1 MRLNKFISIA
11 FIAAIVTLS
20 QSFQFKLLRLSLI
33 SSVVAGTK
41 DNTASKISNAVRI
54 SQTQSNS
61 AKAYVERG
69 NNQIEQRDY
78 LKAVES
84 FNQAIKIDSNYAD
97 AYLSRGI
104 AYEKLGKS
112 KLAIQDYSQAIS
124 ININLATAYYKRGYL
139 YIDLGQF
146 KKAITDFDKYI
157 QIKPKNADGYN
168 ERGYAKLQLGN
179 NREAIKDFDIAIR
192 IKLTF
197 DTAYNNRGIAYR
209 RLGNHEKAIEDYSQ
223 SIKLDPEDFTA
234 YLNRAKVYLDIEN
247 TKAAY
252 EDFNRVVSIALK
264 KKENQEKI
272 VSYLIQFAD
281 TFNEKGKHLEALNFY
296 QQGLKI
302 CDQLNGC
309 TEQSYILNMIGF
321 MHSKLDNYSTALEYY
336 NKAIALAR
344 KLDNK
349 LYEHEALSNIAI
361 VYAAV
366 GNYVK
371 SLELQQQSLK
381 IADSIKNIDSKQTAY
396 NRIILLKNISINYI
410 HLNNHSNASKYNNL
424 ALKMDSKLNNNCL
437 TAELYVNAGL
447 IDAINKEYSQAI
459 EHFRKASILCEKL
472 YCSPAIFANSI
483 QNSGI
488 IYLNLKQY
496 QQALQYFRQYQ
507 KNVNKNGYL
516 PFEAESLHDIGNVFK
531 ELGQY
536 EEALTYYNKSL
547 TLLQKTNKPSRKA
560 SITTSK
566 AEVYVNMNRYL
577 IAEKNLFNAIN
588 ILESLRPG
596 LTDENKISIFERQ
609 TDSYQLLQKV
619 LVTQNKNDKAL
630 EISERG
636 RSRAFV
642 ELLAKRLTSNNNPIE
657 IKAPKINE
665 LTKIAASQNAT
676 LVEYSIIND
685 EDLYI
690 WVVQPQSKIEF
701 RSVNLKSWLKKHNIS
716 LKELVN
722 DTRKSIG
729 AYRGIISKEV
739 VNPSVDR
746 NAQTLRLQQLHQLL
760 IEPIANLLPNNSNER
775 VIFVPQ
781 GELFLVPFAALQDK
795 NAKYLIEKHT
805 ILTAPAIQIL
815 QLTRQQQK
823 RVKTSNVKNAL
834 VLGNPTMPSV
844 PPKIGDKPQKLPPL
858 PGTQQEAESIAPLLN
873 TKALTGNKATKAAVL
888 TQISKAR
895 IIHLATHGFFDDFQG
910 LESAIAL
917 APTSNDSGLLTA
929 REILELNLNAELVVL
944 SACNTG
950 RGKITGDGVIGL
962 SRSLIAAGTPSVV
975 VSLWSVPDAPTAEL
989 MQEFYINMYQKRLNK
1004 AQSLRQAMLKIMENN
1019 RDNPRAWAAF
1029 TLVGEAD

>member
-146 KKAITDFDKYI
+146 KKAITDFDKFI

-192 IKLTF
+192 IKPTF

-223 SIKLDPEDFTA
+223 SIKLDPDYLNA
-234 YLNRAKVYLDIEN
+234 YLNRAKAYLDIEN
-247 TKAAY
+247 IKAAY
-252 EDFNRVVSIALK
+252 KDFNRVINIALQ
-264 KKENQEKI
+264 KKENPQTI
-272 VSYLIQFAD
+272 VSYMIQFAD
-281 TFNEKGKHLEALNFY
+281 NFNARGKHFEALSFY
-296 QQGLKI
+296 QQALKI

-309 TEQSYILNMIGF
+309 TEQGDVLNMIGF
-321 MHSKLDNYSTALEYY
+321 MYNKLDKYPEAFKYYKKALLVAKKLNDKLGEYV
-336 NKAIALAR
+336 
-344 KLDNK
+344 
-349 LYEHEALSNIAI
+349 ALSNIGI
-361 VYAAV
+361 VYAKV
-366 GNYVK
+366 GNFAK
-371 SLELQQQSLK
+371 SLQLQQESLQIIDNLQNVPMETRIHNKIRILSNMFANNTHLKNYSQALKINNLAIQISENNKNDCLRGKLYENYGLISSLKKEHIKAFQSYNKALFLFNSSFCEPELFAGSIVNIGRNYLDLKQNYQALKYFQQAWQFAKKIDNLPLQAGAMKNYGDVFKEVEKHQEALKHYQQSLSLYEK
-381 IADSIKNIDSKQTAY
+381 I
-396 NRIILLKNISINYI
+396 
-410 HLNNHSNASKYNNL
+410 NNP
-424 ALKMDSKLNNNCL
+424 
-437 TAELYVNAGL
+437 
-447 IDAINKEYSQAI
+447 SQQ
-459 EHFRKASILCEKL
+459 ASIL
-472 YCSPAIFANSI
+472 
-483 QNSGI
+483 
-488 IYLNLKQY
+488 
-496 QQALQYFRQYQ
+496 
-507 KNVNKNGYL
+507 
-516 PFEAESLHDIGNVFK
+516 
-531 ELGQY
+531 
-536 EEALTYYNKSL
+536 
-547 TLLQKTNKPSRKA
+547 
-560 SITTSK
+560 TSK
-566 AEVYVNMNRYL
+566 AEVYVNMNRYP
-577 IAEKNLFNAIN
+577 IAEKKLFNAIN

-596 LTDENKISIFERQ
+596 LTDDNKISIFERQ

-690 WVVQPQSKIEF
+690 WVVQPQGKIEF
-701 RSVNLKSWLKKHNIS
+701 RWVNLKSWLKKHNIS

-989 MQEFYINMYQKRLNK
+989 MQEFYINMYQKRLDK